1 MSVLDLLIPSRLNNS
16 DELISKLE
24 TLPSYENLIQNSDEP
39 ALFDDEHE
47 PSSGL
52 IKMIRRNSQSE
63 QTRIDS
69 LNVIDTDDTINSYSI
84 DDDDD
89 IITNE
94 SESTPTTVTNS
105 IDEHSN
111 QDNDD
116 DESYIHILKSRVKHI
131 FIMSENGK
139 PVFTRY
145 GDDDQ
150 LVTLM
155 GVMQTLVSFTE
166 ITESSQLNYIKAGRS
181 RIAFLHKEPFVFVL
195 VTHTNEHS
203 ICLLQQLTY
212 VYHQII
218 STLTLSRIKQKFLV
232 QPNFDIRRWFSN
244 AEKKL
249 LHNIIDMYEHDL
261 GMLMTS
267 VKCLIL
273 PANIRNQIGQIVAQ
287 TIRGQQDMIFAMI
300 LAHGHLVSIARLR
313 NYHLHPSDLYLLI
326 NLVNSSDAF
335 KGVESWVPV
344 CLPRFDSGGCFHAH
358 ISYLD
363 DSCDV
368 CLVLLT
374 VNPEHFQILFDFK
387 QIINEKLKKI
397 NLITQ
402 IKLALEKNRLLSDEI
417 ACDDLRYFAY
427 KSRGLS
433 QYISSKLSKPYITN
447 EQHIRLFELIRYI
460 YGRLHHPNQQL
471 KIIYFKTEYESLLGW
486 LAPGFELHVVFSPFV
501 TMETV
506 ILCTDRILSYIKREE
521 SQLFIIR
528 CEYF

>member
-1 MSVLDLLIPSRLNNS
+1 MSVLDFIIPRRLDNP
-16 DELISKLE
+16 DELISNLE
-24 TLPSYENLIQNSDEP
+24 SLPSYENLIQNSDESTV
-39 ALFDDEHE
+39 FDDEQE
-47 PSSGL
+47 PSLGL
-52 IKMIRRNSQSE
+52 INFIRQSSLSE
-63 QTRIDS
+63 SPTPSPPPTIIDS
-69 LNVIDTDDTINSYSI
+69 SNNISI
-84 DDDDD
+84 DDD
-89 IITNE
+89 IITNVTD
-94 SESTPTTVTNS
+94 SISTNS
-105 IDEHSN
+105 IDEQHLN
-111 QDNDD
+111 QNSD
-116 DESYIHILKSRVKHI
+116 DESYINLLKSRVKHV
-131 FIMSENGK
+131 FVMSENGK

-145 GDDDQ
+145 GDEDQ

-155 GVMQTLVSFTE
+155 GVMQTLVSFAE
-166 ITESSQLNYIKAGRS
+166 LTESSQLNYLKAGRS

-195 VTHTNEHS
+195 VTYTNEHS

-218 STLTLSRIKQKFLV
+218 STLTLSRIKQKFIV
-232 QPNFDIRRWFSN
+232 QPNFDIRRWLSN

-249 LHNIIDMYEHDL
+249 LHNIINMYERDL
-261 GMLMTS
+261 GMLITS
-267 VKCLIL
+267 AKCLIL
-273 PANIRNQIGQIVAQ
+273 PVNIRNQIGQTVVQ
-287 TIRGQQDMIFAMI
+287 TIRGQQDMIFAVI
-300 LAHGHLVSIARLR
+300 LAHGHLVTIARLR

-344 CLPRFDSGGCFHAH
+344 CLPRFDPGGCFHAH

-374 VNPEHFQILFDFK
+374 VNPEHFQILSDFK
-387 QIINEKLKKI
+387 QTINEKLKKL
-397 NLITQ
+397 NLIIQ
-402 IKLALEKNRLLSDEI
+402 IKLALEKDRLLYDEI
-417 ACDDLRYFAY
+417 ACNDLRYFAY

-433 QYISSKLSKPYITN
+433 QYISSKLLKPYITK
-447 EQHIRLFELIRYI
+447 EQHVRLFELIRYV
-460 YGRLHHPNQQL
+460 YGRLHNPNHQL

-506 ILCTDRILSYIKREE
+506 ILCADRILSYIKREE

-528 CEYF
+528 CEYI